1 MKNLK
6 NNQEKSSIISTL
18 IQIAVGFYLMFI
30 GGQAL
35 FAQDY
40 NQSEPLSKKSLAE
53 VTNYY
58 KDGKLDRQMVSIS
71 FRETKYTHIIRMAHI
86 FVSNQEEM
94 DALLQE
100 AETALS
106 LIGKNVSWSGEYLR
120 IYQDKRLSKTVGLID
135 YTGEKRGSVP
145 LKYFLKLLNDLKAF
159 KFTA

>member
-1 MKNLK
+1 MKNTK
-6 NNQEKSSIISTL
+6 NNQEKSSTFSTL

-58 KDGKLDRQMVSIS
+58 KDGKLDRQMVMFS
-71 FRETKYTHIIRMAHI
+71 FRETKYTHLVRMGYI
-86 FVSNQEEM
+86 FIKDQEEM
-94 DALLQE
+94 DAFLQE

-106 LIGKNVSWSGEYLR
+106 LIGKNVSWSGEHLR
-120 IYQDKRLSKTVGLID
+120 IYQDKRLSKMVGLTD
-135 YTGEKRGSVP
+135 YSGKKYGSIP
-145 LKYFLKLLNDLKAF
+145 LKYFLKLLEDLKSF

>member
-1 MKNLK
+1 MSNTK
-6 NNQEKSSIISTL
+6 NNQEKSSTFSTL
-18 IQIAVGFYLMFI
+18 IKIAVGFYLMFI

-58 KDGKLDRQMVSIS
+58 KDGKLDRQMIGIS
-71 FRETKYTHIIRMAHI
+71 FRETKYRHIIRMGHI
-86 FVSNQEEM
+86 FVSNQEEL
-94 DALLQE
+94 DTLLQE

-106 LIGKNVSWSGEYLR
+106 LIGKNVAWSGKSIR
-120 IYQDKRLSKTVGLID
+120 IYQDKRLSKIVGLTD
-135 YTGEKRGSVP
+135 YSGKKYGSIP
-145 LKYFLKLLNDLKAF
+145 LKYFLKLLKDLKAF